1 MKSTIKPMPLKN
13 AMTKTLSFMTNGT
26 LNVSK
31 GKIGTSSG
39 ASFVVQY
46 NPTITISGTESKEE
60 FVKLLKR
67 HKDEVVNIM
76 KREFER
82 KERLAY

>member
-1 MKSTIKPMPLKN
+1 MQL
-13 AMTKTLSFMTNGT
+13 
-26 LNVSK
+26 
-31 GKIGTSSG
+31 
-39 ASFVVQY
+39 
-46 NPTITISGTESKEE
+46 SKEE

>member
-1 MKSTIKPMPLKN
+1 MLWRKPLVLWQ
-13 AMTKTLSFMTNGT
+13 TEHW
-26 LNVSK
+26 SK